1 MSVEGGSA
9 GRRILRLRQQCLEL
23 RVLPAP
29 VLVLRVKRLRDAA
42 PTHIAGEGFLLLER
56 SGTVFRFQRPKGTDG
71 RDIPAIPRLCPAHAQ
86 IVIRDAEILRGRK
99 GSLGISLHEPRK
111 ALPAFGADEGIGQG
125 RIAEP
130 DGKGSD
136 LLDHEGLSVLQTDRV
151 AHGIRE
157 RGFTGPIR
165 SLLRES
171 GCLLRISH
179 DLLNKRVAFRPL
191 RVRHLSA
198 YDAASFQRLADGGGV
213 DGIFSGL
220 DLFRL
225 DSVILCLL
233 LLSQIKALPDQPGD
247 SSGDFFPGK
256 MHLRATPF
264 LIPHPL
270 SAMRFVAS
278 IRIGQRV
285 RTSARTVLLLEKIHL
300 FLVGVGLLKKG
311 KDASLAAGHE
321 AAFRQICVDFIFGD
335 ELPDRRDFRHFRRK
349 APAGKV
355 KVIKGFQHFI
365 QPVKVKPKQIAAL
378 LLIRQK
384 LPVLAIKPCA
394 KRRVRQL
401 FSKPFCLPRKIVS
414 PVFGEAG
421 QIPGVYGFSA
431 EILPQVPQLFGK
443 PEAFISFGPGQLH
456 IGGEPSL
463 LQKLSDAACGFLP

>member
-1 MSVEGGSA
+1 MAFLDAVVFPYSGV
-9 GRRILRLRQQCLEL
+9 RLR
-23 RVLPAP
+23 
-29 VLVLRVKRLRDAA
+29 
-42 PTHIAGEGFLLLER
+42 
-56 SGTVFRFQRPKGTDG
+56 
-71 RDIPAIPRLCPAHAQ
+71 
-86 IVIRDAEILRGRK
+86 
-99 GSLGISLHEPRK
+99 
-111 ALPAFGADEGIGQG
+111 
-125 RIAEP
+125 
-130 DGKGSD
+130 
-136 LLDHEGLSVLQTDRV
+136 GLW
-151 AHGIRE
+151 
-157 RGFTGPIR
+157 
-165 SLLRES
+165 
-171 GCLLRISH
+171 
-179 DLLNKRVAFRPL
+179 
-191 RVRHLSA
+191 
-198 YDAASFQRLADGGGV
+198 
-213 DGIFSGL
+213 GIFFSL

-225 DSVILCLL
+225 DSVILRLL
-233 LLSQIKALPDQPGD
+233 LLSQIKPPPDQPGD

-256 MHLRATPF
+256 THLRATPF

-335 ELPDRRDFRHFRRK
+335 ELPGRRDFRHFRRK
-349 APAGKV
+349 TPAGKV
-355 KVIKGFQHFI
+355 KVFKGFQYFI

-378 LLIRQK
+378 LLIRQE
-384 LPVLAIKPCA
+384 LPVLAFKLRA

-401 FSKPFCLPRKIVS
+401 FSKPFCILRKIAS

-431 EILPQVPQLFGK
+431 EILPQVPQFFGK